1 MKFKIKTG
9 RPFEGDIT
17 VSVTVRERRKG
28 LSFKKVVVIALA
40 ATILGIALVSMGY
53 GVVTGDY
60 SLARFLAGVGK
71 EMIVEVMA
79 KIAKR

>member
-1 MKFKIKTG
+1 VKFKIKSG

-28 LSFKKVVVIALA
+28 FSFKKVVVILLA
-40 ATILGIALVSMGY
+40 ATILGIALVSIGY

-60 SLARFLAGVGK
+60 SLARSLLELV
-71 EMIVEVMA
+71 
-79 KIAKR
+79 KR